1 MHKIDHVRLY
11 DCAIVVYYNYNQQLL
26 IIISAWVNCKKL
38 YSLTGWYTIVQYYA

>member
-26 IIISAWVNCKKL
+26 ANINHYQCMSKL
-38 YSLTGWYTIVQYYA
+38 